1 MKTIYELS
9 EKGKKAG
16 QIPARLVSAYEFN
29 KRFVSDTSPDLPEV
43 DERTVVGHYTQLS
56 RECFGVNMGEYPLAS
71 GESKCI
77 PSSVTVFSEFNGFSA
92 LHPSQ
97 KKRDIQGCSDLMY
110 RLQRLLGE
118 LTGTDAVSLVP
129 ASSEQG
135 DYAAIR
141 MISKHFLTKGE
152 FARNKIICLSPDKN
166 YAVADMLCGLHVIKL
181 ALGKDGYTDTEGL
194 RKICDDAVAA
204 VVISTPNNYGVFD
217 KNIVEV
223 CNIAHAAGA
232 LVYADCSNVNG
243 IAGLFRY
250 GDCGCDLVKVDIGT
264 SFSGA
269 GVCYGM
275 QASPICVKAELAQ
288 YLPSPVVTKDKSNTY
303 SLLEPEKTIGKV
315 QSYFGNFK
323 LYAAL
328 FEYLMIVGRDG
339 LRTCSEMAVL
349 NANYLKKLLEK
360 YDDNAGKKCMQSFAL
375 PTAKLRKKYSISA
388 ADIVKQFE
396 KHGIYPPKTVD
407 DNTSSEA
414 LIFEPGENE
423 SKQSLDEFARVFDEI
438 IENLK

>member
-29 KRFVSDTSPDLPEV
+29 QRFVSQTSPDLPEV
-43 DERTVVGHYTQLS
+43 DERTVVRHYTQLA
-56 RECFGVNMGEYPLAS
+56 RECFGVNVGEYPLAS

-110 RLQRLLGE
+110 RLQRLLAE

-129 ASSEQG
+129 ASPKQG
-135 DYAAIR
+135 DYAALR

-166 YAVADMLCGLHVIKL
+166 YDAIDMLGGLHVIKL
-181 ALGKDGYTDTEGL
+181 ALGKDGYTDTEAL

-204 VVISTPNNYGVFD
+204 VVISTPNSYGVFD
-217 KNIVEV
+217 KNIAEV
-223 CNIAHAAGA
+223 CNIAHDAGA
-232 LVYADCSNVNG
+232 LVYADCSNING
-243 IAGLFRY
+243 ISGMFRY
-250 GDCGCDLVKVDIGT
+250 GDCGCDLVKLDIGA

-269 GVCYGM
+269 CVCYGM
-275 QASPICVKAELAQ
+275 QSSPICVKAELAQ

-315 QSYFGNFK
+315 QSFFGNFK
-323 LYAAL
+323 LYATL
-328 FEYLMIVGRDG
+328 FEYLSILGREG

-360 YDDNAGKKCMQSFAL
+360 YDVNEGKKCMQAFAL
-375 PTAKLRKKYSISA
+375 PTATLRKKYSISA
-388 ADIVKQFE
+388 AAIVKQFE
-396 KHGIYPPKTVD
+396 KRGIYPPKTMD
-407 DNTSSEA
+407 ENTSTEA

-423 SKQSLDEFARVFDEI
+423 NKQSLDEFARVFDEI
-438 IENLK
+438 IESLK